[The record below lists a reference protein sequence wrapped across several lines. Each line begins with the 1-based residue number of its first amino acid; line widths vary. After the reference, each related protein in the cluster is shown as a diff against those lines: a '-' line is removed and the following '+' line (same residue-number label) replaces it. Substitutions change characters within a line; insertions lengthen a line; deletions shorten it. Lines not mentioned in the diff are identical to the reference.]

1 MSSHNSKKAI
11 YAALIGNGA
20 ITITKFFAATYTGSS
35 AMLSE
40 AVHSL
45 VDTGNQ
51 LLLLHGLKRARQ
63 PADEQHPFGYGME
76 VYFWSFVVAIM
87 IFGVGAGVSFYEGTL
102 KILNPHPMTSPYINY
117 IVLGSAILFELYSWT
132 VAYVEFNKSRGDRTF
147 LNAIRHSKDPTIFT
161 VLFEDSAAMLGLV
174 VALIAIFL
182 TDVYDWQIA
191 DGAGSIIIGVILAGT
206 AIFLAIECKALLIG
220 EAASPEVLVGIRG
233 IILDEPAVLQINEL
247 RTMHLGPEDV
257 LLTISVDFQDS
268 IDAGTVEVTV
278 NRLEGRIKS
287 RYSEVRRIF
296 IEIQSVEDSRAAD
309 PAL

>member
-11 YAALIGNGA
+11 YAALMGNSA
-20 ITITKFFAATYTGSS
+20 IAITKFFAANYTGSS

-51 LLLLHGLKRARQ
+51 ILLLHGLKRARQ

-132 VAYVEFNKSRGDRTF
+132 VAYLEFNKSRGDRTF

-233 IILDEPAVLQINEL
+233 IILDEPAVVQINEL
-247 RTMHLGPEDV
+247 RTMHMGPEDV

-278 NRLEGRIKS
+278 NRMEGRIKS
-287 RYSEVRRIF
+287 RYPEVRRIF

-309 PAL
+309 LAL